1 MSADTLM
8 NIIKARGC
16 HLVCTTLTNQPY
28 FLSPLF
34 RVEYWKKEK
43 REKRREKKKQK
54 NKRSI
59 RKLIL
64 IRESAATGYTHG
76 VASVNNLNALPDK
89 NI

>member
-8 NIIKARGC
+8 NIIKARGLPSGL
-16 HLVCTTLTNQPY
+16 HDIKKSTLLFVPP
-28 FLSPLF
+28 LSRRIL
-34 RVEYWKKEK
+34 EK
-43 REKRREKKKQK
+43 REKRKKKRKQKQK

-64 IRESAATGYTHG
+64 IRESAATGYING

>member
-34 RVEYWKKEK
+34 RVEYWKKEGRK
-43 REKRREKKKQK
+43 KRREKK

-64 IRESAATGYTHG
+64 IRESAATGYTNG
-76 VASVNNLNALPDK
+76 VASVNNLIALPDK